1 MSTYFKRTFELTDEE
16 KRKVSEMTGKMML
29 WMLEGRS
36 TGYISKN
43 LNLHPRQ
50 VEENFEETLFVL
62 LKQVG
67 WKRYL
72 KVLFHK

>member
-36 TGYISKN
+36 TGYMSKN
-43 LNLHPRQ
+43 LNLQPRQ

>member
-1 MSTYFKRTFELTDEE
+1 MSTYFKRTFELNDEE

-36 TGYISKN
+36 IGYMSKN